1 MKNIFMLCWVLLFS
15 AAAHAQQT
23 LRLRVI
29 DAAKKD
35 ALPGATVKVDS
46 AVAGITDTLGSAT
59 INVSDGKHTI
69 EISTLGYVT
78 QNIIIQQVN
87 NNIRTVQMEI
97 DNASLEEV
105 TLIASTR
112 NNQAIESSPLKVEV
126 LGKEEVGEEVGIR
139 PGNIASILG
148 DVSGVQIQQSSAV
161 SGNANV
167 KIQGLPGRYTQIL
180 RDGMPLYDGFSGGFG
195 ILTIPPLDLKQIELI
210 KGSASTL
217 FGGGAIAGLINL
229 TSRRPTT
236 TQEADIVANYTSLN
250 ELNLNAYVA
259 KRYKRVGYTLFA
271 GYSRQEAKDVDG
283 EGFSDVPQAKSL
295 LLHPKL
301 FFYPSDKTIISI
313 GYSGTFDKRLGG
325 DMVVLAG
332 QPDTLHQYEEHNT
345 SGRHSGEYSIDH
357 FYKSGAR
364 LTIKGLFSYFRKISS
379 GSEHNIEGWQQ
390 SYYSEAALFKPYK
403 HSELVLGTNIV
414 GDQYRTLTTDSTLIH
429 KFVNFTAGAFGQY
442 TMHLTKNTTLE
453 GGLRIDN
460 HAKYGL
466 FILPRAAFFQHINE
480 HFGLRAGFG
489 IGYKTPN
496 PLAQQDIEYEPR
508 YIAPVGDNIKAE
520 ISYGYNLEGNYKH
533 DWDKDHSLFINHA
546 FFLTQ
551 INNPTYLVYKA
562 VDTISLINRNQ
573 PVLTMGFDTYVKL
586 VLKKWELYGGYT
598 FTNAVNKWQ
607 SNAPVPLT
615 PRNRL
620 AFVLVKEIEEDWRL
634 GLEGSYTGSQYRY
647 TGDKTPGYMFI
658 ALIAQYKLGM
668 HVYIVA
674 NCENLLDYRMS
685 KVEALYSGSISNPT
699 FKPLWAPIDG
709 RVVNVS
715 VRWKL

>member
-1 MKNIFMLCWVLLFS
+1 MLCWLVLLTVT
-15 AAAHAQQT
+15 ANAQQI
-23 LRLRVI
+23 LKLKII
-29 DAAKKD
+29 DAIQKD
-35 ALPGATVKVDS
+35 GLPGATIKLDS
-46 AVAGITDTLGSAT
+46 NVAGIADSLGMAA
-59 INVSDGKHTI
+59 IPVAAGRHTI
-69 EISTLGYVT
+69 EISTLGYVA
-78 QNIIIQQVN
+78 QKFAIEQIVN
-87 NNIRTVQMEI
+87 GTRTVQMEI

-105 TLIASTR
+105 TLVASSR
-112 NNQAIESSPLKVEV
+112 SNQAIETSPLKVEV
-126 LGKEEVGEEVGIR
+126 LGKEEVGEEVGIK

-161 SGNANV
+161 SGNSNV

-180 RDGMPLYDGFSGGFG
+180 RDGMPLYDGFSGGLG

-229 TSRRPTT
+229 ISRRPTV
-236 TQEADIVANYTSLN
+236 TQEADIVANYTSLS

-259 KRYKRVGYTLFA
+259 KRYKKTGYTLFA
-271 GYSRQEAKDVDG
+271 GYTRQEAKDVDG
-283 EGFSDVPQAKSL
+283 DGFSDVPKAQSL

-301 FFYPSDKTIISI
+301 FLFPSDKTIISI
-313 GYSGTFDKRLGG
+313 GYSGTFDKRMGG
-325 DMVVLAG
+325 DINRIAG
-332 QPDTLHQYEEHNT
+332 KGGTQNNYYEHNK
-345 SGRHSGEYSIDH
+345 SARHSGEYSIDH
-357 FYKSGAR
+357 FYKGGAK
-364 LTIKGLFSYFRKISS
+364 LTFKGLFSYFSKQFSNN
-379 GSEHNIEGWQQ
+379 EYNVEGWQQ
-390 SYYSEAALFKPYK
+390 SYYSEASLYKPYK

-429 KFVNFTAGAFGQY
+429 KFINFTAGAFGQY
-442 TMHLTKNTTLE
+442 TLHIRKHTTLE

-460 HAKYGL
+460 HTRYGL
-466 FILPRAAFFQHINE
+466 FVLPRVALFRHINE

-489 IGYKTPN
+489 VGYKTPN
-496 PLAQQDIEYEPR
+496 PLAQQDIDYDAR
-508 YIAPVGDNIKAE
+508 YIAPVADNVKAE
-520 ISYGYNLEGNYKH
+520 QSYGYNLEGNYKH
-533 DWDKDHSLFINHA
+533 EWDKEHSLFINHA

-551 INNPTYLVYKA
+551 VNNPTYLVYKA
-562 VDTISLINRNQ
+562 VDTISLINRTQ

-586 VLKKWELYGGYT
+586 VLKTWELYGGYT
-598 FTNAVNKWQ
+598 YTNAVNKWQ

-615 PRNRL
+615 PRHRL
-620 AFVLVKEIEEDWRL
+620 AFVLVKEIGEDWRF
-634 GLEGSYTGSQYRY
+634 GLEGSYTGQQYRY

-658 ALIAQYKLGM
+658 ALMAQRKIGKR
-668 HVYIVA
+668 VYIVL

-685 KVEALYSGSISNPT
+685 KVEPLYTGTITNPT